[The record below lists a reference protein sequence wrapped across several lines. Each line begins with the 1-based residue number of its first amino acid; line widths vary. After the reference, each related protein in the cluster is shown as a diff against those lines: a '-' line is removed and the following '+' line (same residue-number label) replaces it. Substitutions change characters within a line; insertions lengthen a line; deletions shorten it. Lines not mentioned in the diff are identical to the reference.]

1 MEEFT
6 GCPKCDYQT
15 TDLTV
20 NFCAQC
26 GGKMLS
32 SRKIR
37 KLGWMSVA
45 TGGLLVAMIAA
56 IALWVRFSDARWEGT
71 AELARYAV
79 SLGIL
84 IVVFGVVGIC
94 AGIWMI
100 RHGKRNKVFTYA
112 MMGLAFV
119 LVALV
124 VGREL

>member
-1 MEEFT
+1 
-6 GCPKCDYQT
+6 
-15 TDLTV
+15 
-20 NFCAQC
+20 
-26 GGKMLS
+26 MLS

-37 KLGWMSVA
+37 KLGWMSVV

-71 AELARYAV
+71 AELARYGI

-84 IVVFGVVGIC
+84 IVVFGVVGIS

-100 RHGKRNKVFTYA
+100 KHGKRNKVLTYT

-119 LVALV
+119 LVGLV
-124 VGREL
+124 VSHEL

>member
-6 GCPKCDYQT
+6 GCPKCDHQT

-20 NFCAQC
+20 NFCAHC

-37 KLGWMSVA
+37 KLGWVSVA
-45 TGGLLVAMIAA
+45 TGGLLVAMMAV

-71 AELARYAV
+71 AELARYGI

-84 IVVFGVVGIC
+84 ILVFGVVGIC

-100 RHGKRNKVFTYA
+100 KHGKRNKVLSYI

-119 LVALV
+119 LVGLV
-124 VGREL
+124 VTHEL